1 MDASQPGLGL
11 QQYTVPGPRRV
22 RQGQRKSLQCKRKNR
37 AVLPSPPGEATRAA
51 EPRHQTPW
59 QALQGPHEGS
69 DYSSKPGLVLDTSE
83 ATVKYKCCAE
93 GMETGPCT
101 DRTEG
106 KRGVGGSNKAT
117 GKDATLDMGK
127 QALGEGDSHEA
138 RASGLWPLG
147 QTSVTQFPHQETE
160 IKPWPRSG

>member
-1 MDASQPGLGL
+1 M
-11 QQYTVPGPRRV
+11 
-22 RQGQRKSLQCKRKNR
+22 
-37 AVLPSPPGEATRAA
+37 LPSPPGEATRAA

-106 KRGVGGSNKAT
+106 KRGVGGANKAT